1 MFKICFVNYI
11 LYIVEGQWHQS
22 ESYSY
27 DRTKYFLNSASA
39 KDTCNDKIK
48 ALRIYFH
55 LSNNNKNNNNN
66 NLWLQLS
73 ILIEIDGL
81 L

>member
-1 MFKICFVNYI
+1 MYYI
-11 LYIVEGQWHQS
+11 QW
-22 ESYSY
+22 
-27 DRTKYFLNSASA
+27 KGNGIKA

-55 LSNNNKNNNNN
+55 LSNNNKNKNNN